1 MKFVKGDSIAG
12 LVIIVVNILGGV
24 TIGVTQKGM
33 SASEALELFAILT
46 VGDGLV
52 SQIPALFIAITAGI
66 IVTRVSHEDS
76 SDLGSDI
83 GGQVIAQ
90 PRALLIG
97 GVLLVLFA
105 LIPGFPKITFL
116 VLATVLVVVVSS
128 FSINRKNRR
137 NQIVPTYQAL
147 FRKGRVHQQRSQAN
161 QPPHLETVKAS

>member
-1 MKFVKGDSIAG
+1 
-12 LVIIVVNILGGV
+12 
-24 TIGVTQKGM
+24 M

-105 LIPGFPKITFL
+105 LIPGFPKSLFWSWPPW
-116 VLATVLVVVVSS
+116 LVVVVSS
-128 FSINRKNRR
+128 FSINRKNKL
-137 NQIVPTYQAL
+137 NQIAPTYQAL
-147 FRKGRVHQQRSQAN
+147 FRKGPVRQQRSQTN
-161 QPPHLETVKAS
+161 PLHLETVKAN

>member
-1 MKFVKGDSIAG
+1 
-12 LVIIVVNILGGV
+12 
-24 TIGVTQKGM
+24 M

-76 SDLGSDI
+76 ADLGSDI
-83 GGQVIAQ
+83 GGQVTAQ

-116 VLATVLVVVVSS
+116 VLALVVGGGGFTS
-128 FSINRKNRR
+128 SINRKSKPNLKAAICRALSRR
-137 NQIVPTYQAL
+137 SWL
-147 FRKGRVHQQRSQAN
+147 SCR
-161 QPPHLETVKAS
+161 ETQ